1 MKVMGQLFH
10 TSHKGN
16 NHLIDELIYIV
27 AFIGPLMTI
36 PQVTTI
42 WLERKVEGISII
54 TWSSYGVLAIFW
66 ISYGLIHKERTI
78 ILANFLFLLV
88 NTAVVLGALIFN

>member
-10 TSHKGN
+10 MSHKDK
-16 NHLIDELIYIV
+16 NHLIDELIYVV

-36 PQVTTI
+36 PQVITI

-54 TWSSYGVLAIFW
+54 TWSSYVVLAIFW
-66 ISYGLIHKERTI
+66 ISYGLIHKEKPI
-78 ILANFLFLLV
+78 ILANFLFLFV
-88 NTAVVLGALIFN
+88 NTAVVLGVLIFN

>member
-10 TSHKGN
+10 KSPKVK
-16 NHLIDELIYIV
+16 NHLIDELIYVV

-36 PQVTTI
+36 PQVITI

-54 TWSSYGVLAIFW
+54 TWSSYVVLAIFW
-66 ISYGLIHKERTI
+66 ISYGLIHKEKPI
-78 ILANFLFLLV
+78 ILANFLFLFV
-88 NTAVVLGALIFN
+88 NTAIVIGVLIFN

>member
-10 TSHKGN
+10 MSHKDK
-16 NHLIDELIYIV
+16 NHLIDELIYVV

-36 PQVTTI
+36 PQVITI

-54 TWSSYGVLAIFW
+54 TWSSYVVLAIFW
-66 ISYGLIHKERTI
+66 ISYGLIHKEKPI
-78 ILANFLFLLV
+78 ILANFLFLFV
-88 NTAVVLGALIFN
+88 NTTIVIGVLIFN

>member
-1 MKVMGQLFH
+1 MGQTFH
-10 TSHKGN
+10 KSHKGN

-54 TWSSYGVLAIFW
+54 TWSSYVVLAIFW
-66 ISYGLIHKERTI
+66 ISYGLIHKEKPI
-78 ILANFLFLLV
+78 ILANFLFLFV
-88 NTAVVLGALIFN
+88 NTTIVIGVLIFN

>member
-66 ISYGLIHKERTI
+66 ISYGLIHKERPI
-78 ILANFLFLLV
+78 ILANFLFLFV
-88 NTAVVLGALIFN
+88 NTTIVIGVLIFN

>member
-1 MKVMGQLFH
+1 MRVMGQLFH
-10 TSHKGN
+10 TAHKGN
-16 NHLIDELIYIV
+16 NHLTDELIYVV

-54 TWSSYGVLAIFW
+54 TWSSYAVLSIFW
-66 ISYGLIHKERTI
+66 ISYGLIHKEKPI
-78 ILANFLFLLV
+78 ILANLLFLFV
-88 NTAVVLGALIFN
+88 NIAVVLGVLIFK